1 MATYFD
7 PNRNSKID
15 YTNVKKV
22 LDDVLPAYAKSGG
35 TFTRAVRKYG
45 KHVFA
50 HNPTFRCVKQPPGVR
65 RMPTTPS
72 ITCGRSYGTIITF
85 CYRVDSKIGPR
96 ACRQSRT
103 RTSDKNSFASS
114 RSLRKSSIKM
124 SFVPRGSST
133 SEINRPAVRTPT
145 QCHIDLACNTSYH
158 FAASRTVFPR
168 VSPYLSPGPFAPF
181 GTRI

>member
-7 PNRNSKID
+7 PDRQSNVD

-22 LDDVLPAYAKSGG
+22 LDDVLPGSSNLEAPSPGLFVSTAS
-35 TFTRAVRKYG
+35 TCSPTIRRSAASSSRLAVRR
-45 KHVFA
+45 V
-50 HNPTFRCVKQPPGVR
+50 
-65 RMPTTPS
+65 PTTPS
-72 ITCGRSYGTIITF
+72 ITCGRSYGTIINF
-85 CYRVDSKIGPR
+85 CYRVNSKIGPR

-133 SEINRPAVRTPT
+133 SEINRPTVTST
-145 QCHIDLACNTSYH
+145 QCYKCRMT
-158 FAASRTVFPR
+158 TPV
-168 VSPYLSPGPFAPF
+168 LS
-181 GTRI
+181 